1 MQLKL
6 IAIGR
11 RMPTWVSQGFVDYA
25 GRLRSGFSLELVEI
39 DASRRTRNAD
49 IVRLVREEGERLL
62 RAVPSGWRCIALDPA
77 SRWQGIESVR

>member
-39 DASRRTRNAD
+39 DAPRRTRN
-49 IVRLVREEGERLL
+49 
-62 RAVPSGWRCIALDPA
+62 
-77 SRWQGIESVR
+77 